1 MRRVTEQ
8 LNVRVEPE
16 LRAALE
22 TAAERDRR
30 PMASLVRNVLADWVE
45 QRTAPAQER
54 ASPVWART

>member
-22 TAAERDRR
+22 TAAEADRR
-30 PMASLVRNVLADWVE
+30 PIASLVRNVLSDWIE
-45 QRTAPAQER
+45 GRSQGER
-54 ASPVWART
+54 AAGV